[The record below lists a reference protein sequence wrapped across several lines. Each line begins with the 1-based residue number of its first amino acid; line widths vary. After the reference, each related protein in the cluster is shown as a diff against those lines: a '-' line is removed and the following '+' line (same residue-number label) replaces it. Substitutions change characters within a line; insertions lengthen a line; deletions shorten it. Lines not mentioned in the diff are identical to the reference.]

1 MRANCPEFSD
11 ISLHDSDDDEERLHV
26 DIKEV
31 NQQINESLHETEI
44 NAQHSSDQKA
54 SLESCQHCDKNVIE
68 SVDMSISFGA

>member
-1 MRANCPEFSD
+1 MRANCQEFSD

-44 NAQHSSDQKA
+44 NAQDSSDQKA
-54 SLESCQHCDKNVIE
+54 
-68 SVDMSISFGA
+68 